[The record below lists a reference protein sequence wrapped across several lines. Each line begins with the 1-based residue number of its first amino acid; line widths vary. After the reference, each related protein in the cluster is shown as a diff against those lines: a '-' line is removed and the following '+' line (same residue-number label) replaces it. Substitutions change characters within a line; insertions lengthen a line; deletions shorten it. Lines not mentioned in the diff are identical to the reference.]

1 MDLKFTTAG
10 SYVRR
15 ESDFKSW
22 CQEMWY
28 QHCEEIESYT
38 GKQVEYGSALYFAQY
53 KYWLKREYKHQRGD
67 L

>member
-10 SYVRR
+10 SYVKR
-15 ESDFKSW
+15 ESDFKLW
-22 CQEMWY
+22 CQEKWY
-28 QHCEEIESYT
+28 QHREEIESFT
-38 GKQVEYGSALYFAQY
+38 GKQVEYGSALYFAKY